1 MVIKFLKANDPASW
15 SENLALV
22 VDAIASGFSVVIPTD
37 TVYGIA
43 CDPKLPEAVRNL
55 LATKGRDRNKPTPV
69 LVASQSELGGLV
81 EVIPESVRSIL
92 RNFWPGAV
100 TLVFRAHPDLGWDLG
115 ETQGT
120 VALRMPGHK
129 TTLEILRETGP
140 LAVSSANISGKQSAS
155 SVAEASEQLGEKVK
169 IYVDAGPVGRE
180 HKANGRSRGST
191 IVDVT
196 RVSSGGFFR
205 VLRKGDVDWQ
215 EIREIA
221 GGDWA

>member
-115 ETQGT
+115 DTQGT
-120 VALRMPGHK
+120 VALRMPNHK
-129 TTLEILRETGP
+129 ITLEILRETGP
-140 LAVSSANISGKQSAS
+140 LAVSSANISGNQAAS
-155 SVAEASEQLGEKVK
+155 SVDEAYEQLGERVHL
-169 IYVDAGPVGRE
+169 YVDAGPVGRE
-180 HKANGRSRGST
+180 YQANGRSRGST

-196 RVSSGGFFR
+196 RVASGGFFK
-205 VLRKGDVDWQ
+205 VMRKGDVDWQ
-215 EIREIA
+215 ELREIA